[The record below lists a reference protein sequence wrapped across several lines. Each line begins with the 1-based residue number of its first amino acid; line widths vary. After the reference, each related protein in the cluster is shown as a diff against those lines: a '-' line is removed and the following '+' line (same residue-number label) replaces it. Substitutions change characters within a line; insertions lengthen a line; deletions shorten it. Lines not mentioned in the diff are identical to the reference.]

1 MDRNSE
7 GGFRQVHKIASS
19 LFAIRIYF
27 FIEEN
32 KTKFYSSYCLCR
44 TDNAVK
50 NRFSTLCKKR
60 AKYEALAKE
69 NACSYITSNN
79 KRVLSQNGF
88 NKDGVSETAEPIKKM
103 RYSKRLKC
111 L

>member
-1 MDRNSE
+1 MLHC
-7 GGFRQVHKIASS
+7 F
-19 LFAIRIYF
+19 
-27 FIEEN
+27 
-32 KTKFYSSYCLCR
+32 LCR

-69 NACSYITSNN
+69 NNTSYINSNN
-79 KRVLSQNGF
+79 KRIFQHGYNT
-88 NKDGVSETAEPIKKM
+88 DTTSESAVDFKKM
-103 RYSKRLKC
+103 RYGKLTDQNTQI